1 MKIPGQTLT
10 IFFSVFLFCCSCTQ
24 SDNASIEK
32 TLSIAGN
39 NSKELIKVIKHY
51 RNSGD
56 EEKLAA
62 AEFLIAN
69 MPGHYSYADNEVLP
83 YYYSTVD
90 SILETM
96 AGLPPRTVCDS
107 INAFASRL
115 DFSKLKIVEDATVVT
130 AGFLI
135 DNIDTAFR
143 QWRQGQ
149 WVRHLTFDEF
159 CEYLLPY
166 KAYEFQPLQEWR

>member
-1 MKIPGQTLT
+1 MKHNLIILLFAVLFVSCSQSYTDKAIENTL
-10 IFFSVFLFCCSCTQ
+10 
-24 SDNASIEK
+24 A
-32 TLSIAGN
+32 IAGDN
-39 NSKELIKVIKHY
+39 RAELMQVLEHY
-51 RNSGD
+51 RDSGD

-69 MPGHYSYADNEVLP
+69 MPGHYSYAGNEVLP
-83 YYYSTVD
+83 YYYSAVD

-115 DFSKLKIVEDATVVT
+115 DFSNLKIVEDATVIT
-130 AGFLI
+130 ADFLI
-135 DNIDTAFR
+135 DNIETAFR

-149 WVRHLTFDEF
+149 WARHLTFDEF

-166 KAYEFQPLQEWR
+166 KASAISISPPRW